1 MPVTNFPDGINAGNS
16 SGVAADLQI
25 GGTAISPVG
34 GVAAGYKLARGTSI
48 ITAGSVDVSSGLT
61 TTSFVVASVYGNLLS
76 TAGTVGGFV
85 TVTAQPASGAGSIT
99 LRAYDQMGTISGASG
114 TASWIAVGA

>member
-1 MPVTNFPDGINAGNS
+1 MPVTNFPDGINAGDS
-16 SGVAADLQI
+16 SGNAASLQV
-25 GGTAISPVG
+25 GGTSISPVG

-48 ITAGSVDVSSGLT
+48 VTAGSVEVSSGLT

-85 TVTAQPASGAGSIT
+85 SVTAQPASGAGSII
-99 LRAYDQMGTISGASG
+99 LRAYDQMGTASVAAG
-114 TASWIAVGA
+114 TASWIAIGS